1 MTKDFKNWCE
11 SNSIKF
17 SKTKDG
23 YWEIKGFGS
32 FIFVDDKDG
41 KLLDDTFLI
50 MLSEDEQDI
59 VEDQKVDYIVY
70 KWGTRFFYT
79 STKETGKNEYN
90 EIGVNLKLNDFK
102 NIGKYEP
109 IVEIDFV
116 NLGVH
121 TGYELLNGS
130 CEAYQ
135 YADKTSY
142 LGHDCLGLAEKNTLA
157 GTIAFQ
163 TACLKKD
170 IKPIIGY
177 TVSVAYNYD
186 PEIENQELFDLK
198 FYAKNEK
205 GWRNLL
211 RMNKAVN
218 VDNEGFLIK
227 EDIESLSDGLIC
239 VLPMESYFHKFIYQ
253 KKFAV
258 KEIKYFK
265 RIFKK
270 DLYCQLD
277 LTEFVDDGI
286 DIDRL
291 KIIKKYMSSYYKMI
305 KPVYISD
312 AYYVDKIDSEVKS
325 ILNSIDRKANPKSSD
340 QYLKTIDDIFDKNI
354 GLFESNE
361 DSLDIFLESIDN
373 TVVIAKECNFQ
384 IDTGNHKLPKFEVK
398 DPLELYYDLLAKG
411 FEKKIVGKV
420 PDDKLEEYY
429 ERLDKEN
436 NVIVNAGFIDYFLI
450 LWDVIE
456 YAKANDILVGVG
468 RGSAGGSLVA
478 YLLNIIEIDPIEYDL
493 LFERF
498 LNETRVSGERAKAAD
513 ALPDIDLDFEG
524 RKRDEIKRYIEH
536 KYGVDHVC
544 SIGTFNRMKVKSI
557 IKDFARV
564 MGVSFQEA
572 NSITKKIDPFDK
584 KVAKGLPYEDI
595 FDWALKNKTLKN
607 FVQKHI
613 DLFELIKAPMNQQR
627 SSSIHASAVIITPKE
642 DNDGN
647 PMTIY
652 DWMPVRK
659 IDGVLVSEWEGK
671 YIDKAGFLKEDIL
684 GIAQLDK
691 FRMTLEL
698 IKKNLNKDI
707 DLNQVSTKHKKT
719 FKTFQKGMN
728 EDVFQFGTGG
738 LKKYSI
744 DVKPTEVE
752 DLISMNA
759 LYRPGPMNSDAH
771 NDFVRIR
778 RGKKKAVFDIGM
790 EKVTEKTFG
799 LYVYQEQVMQAMVVG
814 GMTLSEADQVRTYM
828 KKFDDKSLQKFK
840 KKFVKGYSK
849 VVKKKAKN
857 PKKYATEV
865 WDKLYQF
872 SSYGFNRSHAAAYS
886 VMGYWSQWLKVN
898 YPLEFW
904 TASLNFVKRLEDF
917 PNRISEMRK
926 MTKIRVA
933 PPDINKS
940 DIYFTSDVETN
951 NIYWSFEQIKQVGPA
966 SAAAILQE
974 RKENGQFYDLEEFL
988 QRIPKRQ
995 VNKRVVVHLILAGA
1009 FDELCIG
1016 NNNDVRRRLDILK
1029 EYFQLIRA
1037 DLPEEFEAEDCK
1049 KAFYWKMKQRELTG
1063 FADLSFDSLLA
1074 KNKKTKRYLNIYKT
1088 PQEISLLDLQSKEKM
1103 PVLVAG
1109 LVVNVKIKNTKK
1121 GDRMANITMDNNNNT
1136 FMVTFWSQMFEKKGF
1151 EEYLSGLNKRE
1162 VVIAIKAQVSNWKE
1176 MIQITN
1182 TYDTSH
1188 TKIIE
1193 LT

>member
-11 SNSIKF
+11 SNSISY
-17 SKTKDG
+17 SKSKEG
-23 YWEIKGFGS
+23 FWEINDFGS
-32 FIFVDDKDG
+32 FIFVDDKEG
-41 KLLDDTFLI
+41 KLLDDVFLI
-50 MLSEDEQDI
+50 ILTEKEQEI
-59 VEDQKVDYIVY
+59 VEDQKVDFIVY

-79 STKETGKNEYN
+79 STKETDKNEYN
-90 EIGVNLKLNDFK
+90 EIGVKLKLNDFK

-109 IVEIDFV
+109 IVDVDFV

-130 CEAYQ
+130 CEAFQ
-135 YADKTSY
+135 YADKAKY
-142 LGHDCLGLAEKNTLA
+142 LGHDSLGLAEKNTLA

-163 TACLKKD
+163 SACLKND
-170 IKPIIGY
+170 IKPVLGY

-186 PEIENQELFDLK
+186 PEAENQELFDLK
-198 FYAKNEK
+198 FYVKNEQ
-205 GWRNLL
+205 GWKNVL

-227 EDIESLSDGLIC
+227 EDIKSFSDGLIC
-239 VLPMESYFHKFIYQ
+239 VFPMESYFHKFIYQ
-253 KKFAV
+253 KKNSV
-258 KEIKYFK
+258 KEIKEFK
-265 RIFKK
+265 SIFKK
-270 DLYCQLD
+270 DLYFQID
-277 LTEFVDDGI
+277 LSEFIDDGI

-291 KIIKKYMSSYYKMI
+291 KIIRKYMKSYSKMI

-312 AYYVDKIDSEVKS
+312 AYYVDEIDSEVKG

-340 QYLKTIDDIFDKNI
+340 QYLKTIDQIFDKNI
-354 GLFESNE
+354 SLFESN
-361 DSLDIFLESIDN
+361 DRSLSIFLESIDN
-373 TVVIAKECNFQ
+373 TRIISDACNYQ

-398 DPLELYYDLLAKG
+398 DPIELYNDLLAEA
-411 FEKKIVGKV
+411 FEKKVINKGLDVEKYWSRLEEENEVIVG
-420 PDDKLEEYY
+420 
-429 ERLDKEN
+429 
-436 NVIVNAGFIDYFLI
+436 AGFVDYFLI

-456 YAKANDILVGVG
+456 YSKANDILVGVG

-478 YLLNIIEIDPIEYDL
+478 YLLGIIEIDPIEYNL

-498 LNETRVSGERAKAAD
+498 LNKTRVSGERAKAAD

-524 RKRDEIKRYIEH
+524 KKRDEIKRYIEH
-536 KYGVDHVC
+536 KYGSDHVC

-564 MGVSFQEA
+564 LGVSFQEA

-595 FDWALKNKTLKN
+595 FDWAMKNKTLKA

-642 DNDGN
+642 DKQGN

-652 DWMPVRK
+652 EWMPVRK

-698 IKKNLNKDI
+698 IKENIGETI
-707 DLNQVSTKHKKT
+707 DLNEVDTKHKKT

-744 DVKPTEVE
+744 EVKPTEVE

-759 LYRPGPMNSDAH
+759 LYRPGPMKSDAH

-778 RGKKKAVFDIGM
+778 RGRKKAKFDIGM
-790 EKVTEKTFG
+790 EVVTEKTFG

-849 VVKKKAKN
+849 VVDGKVKK
-857 PKKYATEV
+857 PKSYATEV

-904 TASLNFVKRLEDF
+904 TASLNFVKHLEDF

-926 MTKIRVA
+926 LTKIKVA

-940 DIYFTSDVETN
+940 DIYFTSDTETN

-966 SAAAILQE
+966 SAAAILNE
-974 RKENGQFYDLEEFL
+974 RKENGQFYDMEEFL

-995 VNKRVVVHLILAGA
+995 VNKRVVTHLILAGA

-1016 NNNDVRRRLDILK
+1016 SNNDVRRRLDILK
-1029 EYFQLIRA
+1029 EYYELIKT
-1037 DLPEEFEAEDCK
+1037 DLPEEFSDEKCT
-1049 KAFYWKMKQRELTG
+1049 KAFYWKMRQRELTG

-1074 KNKKTKRYLNIYKT
+1074 RNKKTKRYLDIYKT
-1088 PQEISLLDLQSKEKM
+1088 PQEIVLMDLKPKEKK

-1109 LVVNVKIKNTKK
+1109 LVLNVKIKNTSK

-1136 FMVTFWSQMFEKKGF
+1136 FMVTFWSQMFEKNGF
-1151 EEYLSGLNKRE
+1151 EEYLAELGKRE
-1162 VVIAIKAQVSNWKE
+1162 VVIAIKAQISNWKE
-1176 MIQITN
+1176 MVQITN